1 MPVRGAR
8 PRGWRPESPL
18 QTASSPLR
26 NPLSLPERSSLG
38 AGWTRHG
45 ELVGKTLARLAG
57 VEDAPLR
64 WRLMHKKP
72 WFDNHLSTLVLC
84 GRQATLKVE
93 KTIPEDA
100 GERQLY
106 TLLEQRL
113 A

>member
-1 MPVRGAR
+1 VVLGLGDGAQK
-8 PRGWRPESPL
+8 SPL
-18 QTASSPLR
+18 YQTAGSPLR

-38 AGWTRHG
+38 AGWTRLV
-45 ELVGKTLARLAG
+45 ELVGNTLASLAG
-57 VEDAPLR
+57 VEDVPLR
-64 WRLMHKKP
+64 WHLMHEKP
-72 WFDNHLSTLVLC
+72 WFDNHLSTLELR

-106 TLLEQRL
+106 TLLERRL